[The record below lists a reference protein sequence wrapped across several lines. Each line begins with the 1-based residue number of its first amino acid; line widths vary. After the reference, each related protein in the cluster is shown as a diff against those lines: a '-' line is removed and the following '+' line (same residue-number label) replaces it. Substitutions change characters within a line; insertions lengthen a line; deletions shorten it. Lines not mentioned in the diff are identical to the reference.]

1 MQINGK
7 LRFAAWAIALLL
19 FVGTVAGFIYWRRS
33 VLAEQ
38 RMDENRESA
47 KDMIIKAIIVFE
59 QGEIARHRE
68 LMGRLEL
75 MHPTGHKLK
84 DIWDLDTAYLRE
96 QIQAPLEKK

>member
-19 FVGTVAGFIYWRRS
+19 FVGTSAGFIYWRRS

-47 KDMIIKAIIVFE
+47 IDIIVRTIAVFE
-59 QGEIARHRE
+59 QGEIARHKE
-68 LMGRLEL
+68 LMDRLEL
-75 MHPTGHKLK
+75 MHPTGHKPK
-84 DIWDLDTAYLRE
+84 DMWDLDTAYLRE
-96 QIQAPLEKK
+96 QIQAPMEKQ